1 VKSQY
6 RINLSSD
13 HDHFIAFRVCNYSF
27 VFHFKD
33 SLIDMVGIVYLDF
46 PTLILI
52 PLIMASVRGSFM
64 EIVVPLSGT
73 LSTKI
78 VPPTM
83 EMLLLTISIPTP
95 RPENSVTF
103 SFVES
108 PE

>member
-1 VKSQY
+1 
-6 RINLSSD
+6 
-13 HDHFIAFRVCNYSF
+13 
-27 VFHFKD
+27 
-33 SLIDMVGIVYLDF
+33 MVGIVYLDF

-103 SFVES
+103 SFVEK
-108 PE
+108 PGVK